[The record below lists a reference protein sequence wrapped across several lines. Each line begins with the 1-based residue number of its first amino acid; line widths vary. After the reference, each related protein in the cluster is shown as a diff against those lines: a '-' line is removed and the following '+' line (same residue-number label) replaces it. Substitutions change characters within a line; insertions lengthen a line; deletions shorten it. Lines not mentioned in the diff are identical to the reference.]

1 MIIINNDND
10 YINLDIQR
18 YLNFSNCPRK
28 TIVDRHSG
36 SMVRELIPITVI
48 HYVE

>member
-1 MIIINNDND
+1 MIIINDND
-10 YINLDIQR
+10 DINLDTQR

-28 TIVDRHSG
+28 TIVDRYSG
-36 SMVRELIPITVI
+36 SIVGELIPITII